1 MKYLH
6 EALISFYEFQGILNT
21 MRYTDATK
29 QYMTF
34 DRVTEKWIKDNNLI
48 AKVPIKGIKS
58 IRPFRGSYYYP
69 NETMIV
75 KFHKP
80 YHVYNNGMRITS
92 NDLMSIINRKK
103 KFQMLDIHK
112 KRRYLYVKLSEE

>member
-6 EALISFYEFQGILNT
+6 EALVSFDEFHNIMNT
-21 MRYTDATK
+21 MSYMSATE
-29 QYMTF
+29 QYMTV
-34 DRVTEKWIKDNNLI
+34 DRVTEQWIKDNNLI

-58 IRPFRGSYYYP
+58 IKPFRGSYYYP

-75 KFHKP
+75 KFNKP
-80 YHVYNNGMRITS
+80 YHVYNNGIRITS
-92 NDLMSIINRKK
+92 NDLMCIINRKK
-103 KFQMLDIHK
+103 KFQMLNIHR

>member
-6 EALISFYEFQGILNT
+6 EALVSFDEFQRILHT
-21 MRYTDATK
+21 MRYTDAIEK
-29 QYMTF
+29 YMTV
-34 DRVTEKWIKDNNLI
+34 DRVGEQWIKDNNLI
-48 AKVPIKGIKS
+48 AKVPIKAIRSIK
-58 IRPFRGSYYYP
+58 PFRGSYYYP

-80 YHVYNNGMRITS
+80 YHVYNNGIRMTS
-92 NDLMSIINRKK
+92 NDLVSMIHRKK
-103 KFQMLDIHK
+103 KFQMLDIHR